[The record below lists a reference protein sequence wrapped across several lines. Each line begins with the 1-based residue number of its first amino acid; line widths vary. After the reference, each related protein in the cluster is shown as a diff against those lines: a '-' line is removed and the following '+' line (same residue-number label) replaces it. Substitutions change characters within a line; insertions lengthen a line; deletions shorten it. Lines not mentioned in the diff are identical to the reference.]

1 MRLQKFMAHAG
12 AASRRKSEELIK
24 EGRVKV
30 NNNIVTEMGLEV
42 DPNKDRVYLDG
53 KRLNL
58 ENENIYI
65 ILNKPIGVVTTSSDE
80 KGRLNVVD
88 LVDETKRVYPVG
100 RLDID
105 TTGLVLLTNDGAL
118 ANILMHPKNN
128 IYKTYIATVEGKPNA
143 RELNLLRNGLSLRD
157 LKTSKAKVKIL
168 KNFDKDSIVEIS
180 IHEGKNHQVK
190 RMFSYIGHEV
200 KKLKRISIG
209 KIELGNLE
217 IGNYRYLNNEEVKYL
232 KALKW

>member
-24 EGRVKV
+24 EGRVKI

-80 KGRLNVVD
+80 KGRINVVD

-100 RLDID
+100 RLDI
-105 TTGLVLLTNDGAL
+105 LL
-118 ANILMHPKNN
+118 
-128 IYKTYIATVEGKPNA
+128 
-143 RELNLLRNGLSLRD
+143 D
-157 LKTSKAKVKIL
+157 L
-168 KNFDKDSIVEIS
+168 F
-180 IHEGKNHQVK
+180 
-190 RMFSYIGHEV
+190 Y
-200 KKLKRISIG
+200 
-209 KIELGNLE
+209 
-217 IGNYRYLNNEEVKYL
+217 
-232 KALKW
+232 

>member
-30 NNNIVTEMGLEV
+30 NNNIVTEMGLVV

-58 ENENIYI
+58 ENDNIYI

-80 KGRLNVVD
+80 KGRINVVD

-157 LKTSKAKVKIL
+157 LKTSKSKVKIL

-232 KALKW
+232 KALK

>member
-30 NNNIVTEMGLEV
+30 NNNIVTEMGLVV

-80 KGRLNVVD
+80 KGRINVVD

-128 IYKTYIATVEGKPNA
+128 VYKTYIATVEGKPNA

-157 LKTSKAKVKIL
+157 LQTSKAKVKIL

-232 KALKW
+232 KALK

>member
-80 KGRLNVVD
+80 KGRINVVD

-105 TTGLVLLTNDGAL
+105 TTGLVLLTNDGTL

-180 IHEGKNHQVK
+180 IHEGKNHPVK

-232 KALKW
+232 KALK

>member
-30 NNNIVTEMGLEV
+30 NNNIVTEMGLVV

-80 KGRLNVVD
+80 KGRINVVD

-157 LKTSKAKVKIL
+157 LKTSKSKVKIL

>member
-1 MRLQKFMAHAG
+1 M
-12 AASRRKSEELIK
+12 
-24 EGRVKV
+24 
-30 NNNIVTEMGLEV
+30 
-42 DPNKDRVYLDG
+42 
-53 KRLNL
+53 
-58 ENENIYI
+58 
-65 ILNKPIGVVTTSSDE
+65 
-80 KGRLNVVD
+80 
-88 LVDETKRVYPVG
+88 
-100 RLDID
+100 
-105 TTGLVLLTNDGAL
+105 
-118 ANILMHPKNN
+118 
-128 IYKTYIATVEGKPNA
+128 
-143 RELNLLRNGLSLRD
+143 RNGLSLRD

>member
-30 NNNIVTEMGLEV
+30 NNNIVTEMGLVV

-80 KGRLNVVD
+80 KGRINVVD

-105 TTGLVLLTNDGAL
+105 TTGLVLLTNDGTL

-143 RELNLLRNGLSLRD
+143 RELNLLRNGLNLRD

>member
-30 NNNIVTEMGLEV
+30 NNNIVTEMGLVV

-80 KGRLNVVD
+80 KGRINVVD

-105 TTGLVLLTNDGAL
+105 TTGLVLLTNDGTL

-143 RELNLLRNGLSLRD
+143 RELNLLRNGLNLRD

-232 KALKW
+232 KALK

>member
-80 KGRLNVVD
+80 KGRINVVD

-143 RELNLLRNGLSLRD
+143 RELNLLRNGLCLRD

-232 KALKW
+232 KALK

>member
-105 TTGLVLLTNDGAL
+105 TTGLVLLTNDGTL

-128 IYKTYIATVEGKPNA
+128 IYKTYIATVEGKPNS

-232 KALKW
+232 KALK

>member
-30 NNNIVTEMGLEV
+30 NNNIVTEMGLVV

-80 KGRLNVVD
+80 KGRINVVD

-128 IYKTYIATVEGKPNA
+128 VYKTYIATVEGKPNA

-157 LKTSKAKVKIL
+157 LQTSKAKVKIL

>member
-80 KGRLNVVD
+80 KGRINVVD

-217 IGNYRYLNNEEVKYL
+217 IENYRYLNNEEVKYL
-232 KALKW
+232 KALK

>member
-30 NNNIVTEMGLEV
+30 NNNIVTEMGLVV

-157 LKTSKAKVKIL
+157 LKTSKAKVNIL

-232 KALKW
+232 KALK